1 MKAFSTMV
9 LAGAVCVGISPVFAE
24 ARKDTLA
31 IAQSVDVQSRKPHSL
46 NASGSIN
53 VANHL

>member
-1 MKAFSTMV
+1 
-9 LAGAVCVGISPVFAE
+9 
-24 ARKDTLA
+24 LA
-31 IAQSVDVQSRKPHSL
+31 IAQSVDVQSCEPNSL